1 MWSSTEYLACCQD
14 GDVKCLPVED
24 DDTLIVCDD
33 IGNPLKQ
40 DVSVTFTLKLSNRIS
55 SSDKELNITTWVN
68 T

>member
-1 MWSSTEYLACCQD
+1 M
-14 GDVKCLPVED
+14 KCLPVED

-40 DVSVTFTLKLSNRIS
+40 DASVTFMLKLSNRIS
-55 SSDKELNITTWVN
+55 SSDKELNIITWVN